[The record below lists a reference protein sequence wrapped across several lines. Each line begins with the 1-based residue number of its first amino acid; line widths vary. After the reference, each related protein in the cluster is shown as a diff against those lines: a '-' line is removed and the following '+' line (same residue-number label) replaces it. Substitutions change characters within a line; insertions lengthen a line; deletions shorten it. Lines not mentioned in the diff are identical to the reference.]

1 MATSSNRIKSPIPG
15 KQRRQRK
22 RCVQVQLNLYQTIN
36 YFHSLKVFKFI
47 FFILR
52 HGKIKSL
59 NRKKI
64 ENGENVKNISIQINA
79 LNKCVGDRNFQ
90 SIDNAIKWR
99 QSRNESLMDLPTRP
113 FKSSKGFYGPRRMED
128 SAEWKI
134 QRTWPENI
142 KWILMATWQS
152 TQLSVLI
159 LFSRHFY
166 WRL

>member
-1 MATSSNRIKSPIPG
+1 
-15 KQRRQRK
+15 
-22 RCVQVQLNLYQTIN
+22 
-36 YFHSLKVFKFI
+36 
-47 FFILR
+47 
-52 HGKIKSL
+52 
-59 NRKKI
+59 
-64 ENGENVKNISIQINA
+64 
-79 LNKCVGDRNFQ
+79 
-90 SIDNAIKWR
+90 
-99 QSRNESLMDLPTRP
+99 MDLPTRP
-113 FKSSKGFYGPRRMED
+113 FKSSNGFYGSRRMED